1 MASAWRAAA
10 SKGVHELRFALCQTS
25 EASQGVRCVWATHLA
40 EAVALL
46 SAGTSLGTLPAYKL
60 SAPHSR

>member
-40 EAVALL
+40 EACCASIRWNWHGEPYEPL
-46 SAGTSLGTLPAYKL
+46 SS
-60 SAPHSR
+60 PHRTR